1 MYSKYFGCDPLKS
14 QQIEK
19 PDQLVPYFIYSIV
32 GHIPGLT
39 GLFVSCVFSAG
50 LSTMS
55 ANLNSL
61 AGILYEDCVK
71 AKVQHT
77 DRRANLIMKLIIL
90 LFGIYCLLM
99 GFVMEFFGSILQL
112 VLLVLS
118 VTNGTTLG
126 VYLLGMFY
134 PYANR
139 FGALWASVISTFSV
153 GGLLIYSQLNI
164 FSGRSPIPNQ
174 LHTSVDQCNRT
185 DNLLLLSANV

>member
-1 MYSKYFGCDPLKS
+1 M
-14 QQIEK
+14 
-19 PDQLVPYFIYSIV
+19 
-32 GHIPGLT
+32 
-39 GLFVSCVFSAG
+39 FVSCVFSAG

-71 AKVQHT
+71 PNVEHT
-77 DRRANLIMKLIIL
+77 DRRANLIMKFIIL
-90 LFGIYCLLM
+90 IFGVYCLLM

-126 VYLLGMFY
+126 VYFLGMFY
-134 PYANR
+134 PWANR
-139 FGALWASVISTFSV
+139 FGAFWASIISTVSV
-153 GGLLIYSQLNI
+153 GSILIYSQLNI
-164 FSGRSPIPNQ
+164 FSGRSPKPHE
-174 LHTSVDQCNRT
+174 LHMNIDQCNRT